1 MAGSL
6 GDLGGLLKQAQKMQ
20 RQVQEIQE
28 DLAKAEY
35 TGSAG
40 GGVVKVVVDGQRQ
53 LMNLTIQPEVVDPAE
68 VEMLEDLVL
77 AAVSDA
83 LKQAEEAASKAM
95 KGVTGGLGM
104 PGMPGLM

>member
-28 DLAKAEY
+28 DLAKTEY
-35 TGSAG
+35 AGSAG
-40 GGVVKVVVDGQRQ
+40 GGVVKAVVDGQRQ
-53 LMNLTIQPEVVDPAE
+53 LKNLTIQPEAVDPAE